1 MSNHSTELT
10 GPAAMNLLVA
20 SIRDYAIYML
30 DQEGNVV
37 SWNAGAQRFM
47 GYTAEETTGRHF
59 SQFYTAEDQAAGLPE
74 RTLRTARVEGKFECE
89 GWRVRKDGTRF
100 WSSVVIDPIVGPDG
114 IFLGYAKITRD
125 ITERKDAGDALFA
138 SEQQFRML
146 VQGVLDYAIY
156 MISPQGIVTNW
167 NAGARRIKGYEAHEI
182 VGRHFSQFYTDE
194 DRARGGPA
202 AALAEAT
209 TKGRYEA
216 EAWRVRRD
224 GSKFFAHVLID
235 TIRDDNGVL
244 VGFAKVTRDI
254 TDRRNTELSLEQAR
268 AQLFQSQKMESM
280 GQLTG
285 GVAHDFNNLLSII
298 SSGVQILAQQSP
310 SPAQQGII
318 DTILRAV
325 DRGAALTGQLLAFAR
340 QQPLAAED
348 QNINKL
354 VQSFEPVLLR
364 ALDSS
369 IAFSSTLAHDAG
381 WVHLDEARF
390 EAALLNLVVNARDAM
405 PQGGRIDISTAR
417 IRLAEGEQLGLAA
430 GDYVRISVC
439 DSGHGMQADV
449 VARVFEPFF
458 TTKDVGKGTGLGLS
472 QVQGFIV
479 QSGGAVAIDSTPNQG
494 TTVHLILPSVAAG
507 DDTAQHA
514 GSAELVIIAEDEPEL
529 ASLAKALF
537 ETLGYEALV
546 ANNGP
551 DALRLLAQHPSVDLL
566 FSDVMMPGMSGV
578 ELARAARAAQPGLKI
593 ILASGYAAPVLRQPG
608 GIDEFDFVTK
618 PYRLS
623 EIVKKLR

>member
-1 MSNHSTELT
+1 MSNHHSDLT
-10 GPAAMNLLVA
+10 GPADMNLLVA

-30 DQEGNVV
+30 DEEGNVV
-37 SWNAGAQRFM
+37 SWNTGAQRFM
-47 GYTAEETTGRHF
+47 GYTAEETMGHHF
-59 SQFYTAEDQAAGLPE
+59 SRFYTAEDQAAGLPE

-114 IFLGYAKITRD
+114 IFRGYAKITRD
-125 ITERKDAGDALFA
+125 ITDRKDAGDALFA

-146 VQGVLDYAIY
+146 VQGVVDYAIY

-167 NAGARRIKGYEAHEI
+167 NSGARRIKGYETHEI

-194 DRARGGPA
+194 DQARGGPE
-202 AALAEAT
+202 AALAEAS
-209 TKGRYEA
+209 TKGRYES
-216 EAWRVRRD
+216 EAWRVRKD
-224 GSKFFAHVLID
+224 GSKFFAHVVID
-235 TIRDDNGVL
+235 AIHDDNGVL
-244 VGFAKVTRDI
+244 LGFAKITRDI
-254 TDRRNTELSLEQAR
+254 TDKKATEQSLEQAN
-268 AQLFQSQKMESM
+268 AQLFQSQKMEAM

-298 SSGVQILAQQSP
+298 SSGVQILAQQGP
-310 SPAQQGII
+310 TAAQQAII
-318 DTILRAV
+318 NTIGRAV
-325 DRGAALTGQLLAFAR
+325 DRGGALTGQLLAFAR
-340 QQPLAAED
+340 QQPLAAAD
-348 QNINKL
+348 QDINKL
-354 VQSFEPVLLR
+354 VQSFEPVLRR
-364 ALDSS
+364 ALDPSIILSS
-369 IAFSSTLAHDAG
+369 KLAHDAG
-381 WVHLDEARF
+381 WVHLDDARF

-417 IRLAEGEQLGLAA
+417 VKLAEGEQLGLAG
-430 GDYVRISVC
+430 GDYVRISVR
-439 DSGHGMQADV
+439 DSGQGMAAHV

-479 QSGGAVAIDSTPNQG
+479 QSGGAVAIDSTPGEG
-494 TTVHLILPSVAAG
+494 TTVHLTLPVVAAG
-507 DDTAQHA
+507 ADAAQQA
-514 GSAELVIIAEDEPEL
+514 GSTELVIIAEDEPEL
-529 ASLAKALF
+529 ANLAKALF

-546 ANNGP
+546 ANNAQ
-551 DALRLLAQHPSVDLL
+551 DALRLLAQHPSTDLL

-593 ILASGYAAPVLRQPG
+593 ILASGYAAPALRQQD
-608 GIDEFDFVTK
+608 GIDEFDFITK

-623 EIVKKLR
+623 EIVRKLR